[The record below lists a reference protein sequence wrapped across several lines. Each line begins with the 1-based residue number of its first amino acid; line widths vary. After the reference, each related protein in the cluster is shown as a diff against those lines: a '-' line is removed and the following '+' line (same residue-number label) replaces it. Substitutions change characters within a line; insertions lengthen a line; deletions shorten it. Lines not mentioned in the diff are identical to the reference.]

1 MPTEIG
7 RWQLRCSSAHS
18 DLAVEVQQCD
28 EEDEKEKEK
37 GEEEKSSVKI

>member
-1 MPTEIG
+1 MPTEIR

-28 EEDEKEKEK
+28 EEDEKEEE